1 MTGDA
6 ESLDAV
12 RVPEKVLKF
21 KSASGDIKMAELTGA
36 RGCVED
42 INVVEGW
49 QTMISVGKYC
59 AEMDCVIVLN
69 SEGAYALPKGKGLA
83 PIIQKYGVR
92 VAQRDAEKG
101 GLYRCTPMVFAFG
114 VSGGDH
120 GCASEDAVAGDDKTK
135 VGAACVHEEVEIK
148 VGAVPAYG
156 DVETK
161 VGDEHVLGDDE
172 IEDGDEVMVDDEEN
186 KNAQVEAQKEREL
199 ETWVGGDNTRP
210 AIEDECDPA
219 NCLALGNGHVDPEEH
234 QMLVEEFLEA
244 MEMGRA
250 GEIGFWYEIVWEF
263 DIVTLQETMQLVRM
277 GDDPETAVAE
287 VLYHTPPHMRPKVFQ
302 DPVGDQ
308 CRMEEEKVMYAIE
321 VMEGKKTTGTT
332 AAVVLVELEA
342 KSQEQGIQMIFQ
354 IESGG
359 DDVALENEM
368 PERSG
373 PDLPERQGGAG

>member
-1 MTGDA
+1 
-6 ESLDAV
+6 
-12 RVPEKVLKF
+12 
-21 KSASGDIKMAELTGA
+21 
-36 RGCVED
+36 
-42 INVVEGW
+42 
-49 QTMISVGKYC
+49 
-59 AEMDCVIVLN
+59 
-69 SEGAYALPKGKGLA
+69 
-83 PIIQKYGVR
+83 
-92 VAQRDAEKG
+92 
-101 GLYRCTPMVFAFG
+101 MV
-114 VSGGDH
+114 
-120 GCASEDAVAGDDKTK
+120 
-135 VGAACVHEEVEIK
+135 
-148 VGAVPAYG
+148 
-156 DVETK
+156 
-161 VGDEHVLGDDE
+161 DDE
-172 IEDGDEVMVDDEEN
+172 ENKNETEGCDEVMVDDEEH

-308 CRMEEEKVMYAIE
+308 RRMEEEKVMYAIE
-321 VMEGKKTTGTT
+321 VMEEKKTTGTT

-342 KSQEQGIQMIFQ
+342 ESQERGIQTIFQ

-359 DDVALENEM
+359 DDVAMENEM
-368 PERSG
+368 PGRSG
-373 PDLPERQGGAG
+373 PDLPECQGGAG